1 MSSLEDTFDD
11 EWENDEEISEDWE
24 ARNSRNQKRRDRK
37 RYQQLRQRAEDRL
50 ARRKLKEQLGY
61 WDYDDLESI
70 EI

>member
-11 EWENDEEISEDWE
+11 VWDNDTDIGEDWE
-24 ARNSRNQKRRDRK
+24 PGNNRNQKRRDRK
-37 RYQQLRQRAEDRL
+37 RYQQLRQRAEERI

>member
-11 EWENDEEISEDWE
+11 DWDQDAELSEDWE

-37 RYQQLRQRAEDRL
+37 RYQQLRKRAEDRI